1 MRKAGLQDLELW
13 IFPAE
18 IRMVYLVNKIW
29 KIMGKNE
36 FF

>member
-18 IRMVYLVNKIW
+18 IRIVYLVNKI